1 MKAFHLPLKHRMK
14 YGSWLERSSKAL
26 RSGSLLHL
34 IWRTPRCQESHRPF
48 GNLMAWRGCFK
59 TAATPIWYLFGW
71 KKRSF
76 TLLTVECQPGLK
88 LISADVE
95 EGRKWKK
102 RFFPRNSPAFLPFPY
117 VHRRLSVLAPENI
130 KNKKFFK
137 CREFFCV
144 FKCRPTGMQR
154 L

>member
-1 MKAFHLPLKHRMK
+1 MKAFHLLLKHRMK

-26 RSGSLLHL
+26 WSGSLLHL
-34 IWRTPRCQESHRPF
+34 IRQTR
-48 GNLMAWRGCFK
+48 
-59 TAATPIWYLFGW
+59 AARKAIVLLGTLWLGRLALKLQLHLFDTFLDEIT
-71 KKRSF
+71 RSF

-88 LISADVE
+88 LISTNVE

-102 RFFPRNSPAFLPFPY
+102 HFFPRNSPAFLPFPY

-137 CREFFCV
+137 YWEFFRI

-154 L
+154 